1 MSDLRPLSYSS
12 LRAYLECPL
21 RWKFLYVDKLPETPR
36 SYFSFG
42 RTIHSV
48 LEELVRPFLVPEA
61 VPRKS
66 AGAAQRRLDEWH
78 GGGPMVEGRP
88 RPLSKDQI
96 LAAYD
101 RLWVKDGYS
110 SPEEETRYKV
120 LGENMLLRYY
130 DQFLEDHPRPVAI
143 EEYLQSSLDG
153 IPVHGYVDRIDLTPS
168 GGLEVLDYKTSRELS
183 IQEARDSD
191 QLAMY
196 QVLVEHNYALPVERL
211 TLYHLRSLTPHRTP
225 ARGAPAIA
233 ELSQKVGEVAD
244 GIRAGRFEPSPGRHC
259 ERCDFRALCPEFR
272 EVPPEERLRLEELVD
287 RFVRLRREGEK
298 VDEDL
303 HRVADELHSE
313 AERLGVHRLPGRAAV
328 AIRRREEEWSYA
340 PDGVRPLLERHGLI
354 PRASRLD
361 PQEIQRL
368 VRDPTIDPGLRREI
382 AQKGGRQVRWYW
394 ELDPQEGND

>member
-1 MSDLRPLSYSS
+1 VTELRPLSYSS

-21 RWKFLYVDKLPETPR
+21 RWKFLYVDKLPEAPR

-48 LEELVRPFLVPEA
+48 LEELVRPFLVPES

-66 AGAAQRRLDEWH
+66 AGKTQRRLDEWH

-88 RPLSKDQI
+88 QPLTKEQV

-101 RLWVKDGYS
+101 RLWVKDGYT
-110 SPEEETRYKV
+110 SPEEESRYKI

-130 DQFLEDHPRPVAI
+130 DQFLEEHPRPVAV

-153 IPVHGYVDRIDLTPS
+153 IPVHGYIDRIDLTPS
-168 GGLEVLDYKTSRELS
+168 GGLEVLDYKTSRDLS
-183 IQEARDSD
+183 LQEARDSD

-196 QVLVEHNYALPVERL
+196 QVLVENNYGLPVERL

-233 ELSQKVGEVAD
+233 QLAQKVGDVAD
-244 GIRAGRFEPSPGRHC
+244 GIRSERFDPTPGRQC

-272 EVPPEERLRLEELVD
+272 EVPAEERIRLEALVD
-287 RFVRLRREGEK
+287 RFVQLRKEGER
-298 VDEDL
+298 VDADL

-340 PDGVRPLLERHGLI
+340 PDGVRPVLERNGLM

-361 PQEIQRL
+361 SQEIQRL
-368 VRDPTIDPGLRREI
+368 VRDTTIDPAVRREI
-382 AQKGGRQVRWYW
+382 AQRGGRQVRWYW
-394 ELDPQEGND
+394 ELDPQDGND

>member
-1 MSDLRPLSYSS
+1 MTEVRPLSYSS
-12 LRAYLECPL
+12 LRTYLECPL
-21 RWKFLYVDKLPETPR
+21 RWKFLYVDKLPEAPR

-48 LEELVRPFLVPEA
+48 LEELVRPFLVPES

-66 AGAAQRRLDEWH
+66 AGKTQRRLDEWH
-78 GGGPMVEGRP
+78 GGGPLVEGRP
-88 RPLSKDQI
+88 EPLSKDQV

-101 RLWVKDGYS
+101 RLWVKDGYAS
-110 SPEEETRYKV
+110 SEEETRYKT
-120 LGENMLLRYY
+120 LGENMLLRDY
-130 DQFLEDHPRPVAI
+130 DQFLEEHPRPVAI

-153 IPVHGYVDRIDLTPS
+153 IPVHGYIDRIDLMPS
-168 GGLEVLDYKTSRELS
+168 GGLEVLDYKTSRDLS

-196 QVLVEHNYALPVERL
+196 QVLVESNYALPVERL

-233 ELSQKVGEVAD
+233 QLSQKVGDVAD
-244 GIRAGRFEPSPGRHC
+244 GIRNQRFDPTPGRQC

-287 RFVRLRREGEK
+287 RFVQLRKDGEK
-298 VDEDL
+298 VDADL

-340 PDGVRPLLERHGLI
+340 PDGVRPVLERHGLM

-361 PQEIQRL
+361 SQEIQRL
-368 VRDPTIDPGLRREI
+368 VRDTTLDPAVRREI
-382 AQKGGRQVRWYW
+382 AQRGGRQVRWYW
-394 ELDPQEGND
+394 ELDPQDGND

>member
-1 MSDLRPLSYSS
+1 MNELRPLSYSS
-12 LRAYLECPL
+12 LRTYLECPL

-36 SYFSFG
+36 PYFSFG

-48 LEELVRPFLVPEA
+48 LQELVRPFLVPEA

-66 AGAAQRRLDEWH
+66 AGGAQRRLDEWH
-78 GGGPMVEGRP
+78 GEGPLVEGRSQ
-88 RPLSKDQI
+88 PLSKEQL

-101 RLWVKDGYS
+101 RLWVKEGYT
-110 SPEEETRYKV
+110 SPEEEARYKL

-130 DQFLEDHPRPVAI
+130 DHFLEEHPRPVAI

-196 QVLVEHNYALPVERL
+196 QVLVEQNYALPVERL
-211 TLYHLRSLTPHRTP
+211 TLYHLRTLTPHRTP

-233 ELSQKVGEVAD
+233 QLSQKVGEVAD
-244 GIRAGRFEPSPGRHC
+244 GIRTERFEPTPGRHC
-259 ERCDFRALCPEFR
+259 ERCDFRAVCPEFR
-272 EVPPEERLRLEELVD
+272 EVPAEERARLEALVD
-287 RFVRLRREGEK
+287 RFVALRREGEK
-298 VDEDL
+298 VEEDL
-303 HRVADELHSE
+303 HRAADALHAE

-340 PDGVRPLLERHGLI
+340 PEGVRPLLERSGLI

-361 PQEIQRL
+361 SQEIQRL
-368 VRDPTIDPGLRREI
+368 VRDPTIDPALRREI

-394 ELDPQEGND
+394 ELDPQEESD

>member
-1 MSDLRPLSYSS
+1 LS
-12 LRAYLECPL
+12 
-21 RWKFLYVDKLPETPR
+21 
-36 SYFSFG
+36 
-42 RTIHSV
+42 
-48 LEELVRPFLVPEA
+48 
-61 VPRKS
+61 
-66 AGAAQRRLDEWH
+66 
-78 GGGPMVEGRP
+78 
-88 RPLSKDQI
+88 
-96 LAAYD
+96 AYD
-101 RLWVKDGYS
+101 RLWVKEGFS
-110 SPEEETRYKV
+110 SPDEERRYRV

-130 DQFLEDHPRPVAI
+130 DQFLEEHPRPVAI

-168 GGLEVLDYKTSRELS
+168 GGLEVLDYKTSRDLS
-183 IQEARDSD
+183 IQEARESD

-233 ELSQKVGEVAD
+233 QLTQKVGDVAD
-244 GIRAGRFEPSPGRHC
+244 GIRGQRFEPTPGRQC

-272 EVPPEERLRLEELVD
+272 EVPTEERARLEALVD
-287 RFVRLRREGEK
+287 RFVTLRREGER

-313 AERLGVHRLPGRAAV
+313 AERLGVHRLPGRATV

-340 PDGVRPLLERHGLI
+340 PEGVRPLLELHGLV

-361 PQEIQRL
+361 SQEIQRL
-368 VRDPTIDPGLRREI
+368 VRDPAVDPALRREI
-382 AQKGGRQVRWYW
+382 AQKGGRRIRWYW
-394 ELDPQEGND
+394 ELDPPAGND

>member
-1 MSDLRPLSYSS
+1 MPALRPLSYSS
-12 LRAYLECPL
+12 LRTYLECPL

-36 SYFSFG
+36 PYFAFG

-48 LEELVRPFLVPEA
+48 LEELVRPFLVPET

-66 AGAAQRRLDEWH
+66 GGAAQRRLDEWH
-78 GGGPMVEGRP
+78 GTGPMVEGRAQ
-88 RPLSKDQI
+88 PLSKDEL
-96 LAAYD
+96 LALYD
-101 RLWVKDGYS
+101 RLWVKEGYT
-110 SPEEETRYKV
+110 SPEEETRYKT

-130 DQFLEDHPRPVAI
+130 DQFLEEHPRPVAI

-153 IPVHGYVDRIDLTPS
+153 VAVHGYVDRIDLTPA
-168 GGLEVLDYKTSRELS
+168 GGLEVLDYKTSRDLS
-183 IQEARDSD
+183 IQEARESD

-211 TLYHLRSLTPHRTP
+211 TLYHLRSLTPHRVP
-225 ARGAPAIA
+225 ARSAPAIA
-233 ELSQKVGEVAD
+233 LLSQKVGDVAD
-244 GIRAGRFEPSPGRHC
+244 GIRAERFEPTPGRQC

-272 EVPPEERLRLEELVD
+272 EVPAEEKLRLEALVD
-287 RFVRLRREGEK
+287 RFVQLRRDGER
-298 VDEDL
+298 VEEDL

-340 PDGVRPLLERHGLI
+340 PEGVRPLLERSGLL

-368 VRDPTIDPGLRREI
+368 VRDPALDPALRREI
-382 AQKGGRQVRWYW
+382 AQRGGRQVRWYW
-394 ELDPQEGND
+394 ELEASNGND